1 MIHEVSKT
9 LCAQLIDQLY
19 PDYLLDRDGV
29 QLCIPRHEHQDVQI
43 GIYLYDIS
51 EYSITAQRYAS
62 VDGDSRVF
70 PPKLM
75 ELSYLIYV
83 NEDARFGGYN
93 KEQEEIL
100 YEKMIQIF
108 HDLSVLQVKDRQLP
122 LQFVNMELDSKIHI
136 WESLHQPL
144 QPALYLRVAP
154 VEIASMKN
162 EKVNIVRHVDGKTK
176 SKHKGGV

>member
-1 MIHEVSKT
+1 MIHEISRTICRHLVE
-9 LCAQLIDQLY
+9 QLY

-75 ELSYLIYV
+75 ELSYL
-83 NEDARFGGYN
+83 R
-93 KEQEEIL
+93 
-100 YEKMIQIF
+100 
-108 HDLSVLQVKDRQLP
+108 
-122 LQFVNMELDSKIHI
+122 
-136 WESLHQPL
+136 SLNSCASSSL
-144 QPALYLRVAP
+144 
-154 VEIASMKN
+154 SMKMHALAATTRN
-162 EKVNIVRHVDGKTK
+162 RKRFCMRK
-176 SKHKGGV
+176 

>member
-29 QLCIPRHEHQDVQI
+29 QLCIPRHEHQNVQI

-108 HDLSVLQVKDRQLP
+108 HDLSVLQVKNCQLP

-162 EKVNIVRHVDGKTK
+162 EKVNIVRHVDVKTK

>member
-9 LCAQLIDQLY
+9 LRAQLIDQLY

-108 HDLSVLQVKDRQLP
+108 HDLSVLQVKDSQLP

-162 EKVNIVRHVDGKTK
+162 EKVNIVRHVDVKTK

>member
-1 MIHEVSKT
+1 ME
-9 LCAQLIDQLY
+9 QLY

-75 ELSYLIYV
+75 ELSYLIFV

-100 YEKMIQIF
+100 YEKMIQTF
-108 HDLSVLQVKDRQLP
+108 HDLCMLEVNAAQIP
-122 LQFVNMELDSKIHI
+122 IQFVNMELDSKIHV

-154 VEIASMKN
+154 VEIASLQS
-162 EKVNIVRHVDGKTK
+162 EKVNIVRHVDVVTE
-176 SKHKGGV
+176 SRNKGGD

>member
-108 HDLSVLQVKDRQLP
+108 HD
-122 LQFVNMELDSKIHI
+122 MELDSKIHI

-162 EKVNIVRHVDGKTK
+162 EKVNIVRHVDVKTK

>member
-1 MIHEVSKT
+1 MIHEVSKA
-9 LCAQLIDQLY
+9 LCTQLIEQLY

-108 HDLSVLQVKDRQLP
+108 HDLSVLQVKDSQLP

-162 EKVNIVRHVDGKTK
+162 EKVNIVWHVDVKTK

>member
-1 MIHEVSKT
+1 MIHEVSRT
-9 LCAQLIDQLY
+9 ICRHLVEQLY

-108 HDLSVLQVKDRQLP
+108 HDLSMLEVNSAQIP
-122 LQFVNMELDSKIHI
+122 IQFVNMELDSKIHV

-154 VEIASMKN
+154 VEIASLQS
-162 EKVNIVRHVDGKTK
+162 EKVNIVRHVDVVTE
-176 SKHKGGV
+176 SRNKGGD

>member
-1 MIHEVSKT
+1 MIHEISRTICRHLVE
-9 LCAQLIDQLY
+9 QLY

-75 ELSYLIYV
+75 ELSYLIFV

-100 YEKMIQIF
+100 YEKMIQTF
-108 HDLSVLQVKDRQLP
+108 HDLCMLRRYRYSL
-122 LQFVNMELDSKIHI
+122 SI
-136 WESLHQPL
+136 WSLIL
-144 QPALYLRVAP
+144 KSMYGRVFISLCSRLYICGWLRWRLLLCNLKRS
-154 VEIASMKN
+154 ISYGMSML
-162 EKVNIVRHVDGKTK
+162 
-176 SKHKGGV
+176 

>member
-108 HDLSVLQVKDRQLP
+108 HDLSVLQVKDSKLCSPYSFLFSSYPADRVFPPPAHSAQCP
-122 LQFVNMELDSKIHI
+122 LTMELKR
-136 WESLHQPL
+136 
-144 QPALYLRVAP
+144 LRP
-154 VEIASMKN
+154 QS
-162 EKVNIVRHVDGKTK
+162 VR
-176 SKHKGGV
+176 

>member
-1 MIHEVSKT
+1 MIHEISRTICRHLVE
-9 LCAQLIDQLY
+9 QLY

-75 ELSYLIYV
+75 ELSYLIFV

-100 YEKMIQIF
+100 YEKMMPRRYRYS
-108 HDLSVLQVKDRQLP
+108 LS
-122 LQFVNMELDSKIHI
+122 I
-136 WESLHQPL
+136 WSLIL
-144 QPALYLRVAP
+144 KSMYGRVFISLCSRLYICGWLRWRLLLCNLKRS
-154 VEIASMKN
+154 ISYGMSML
-162 EKVNIVRHVDGKTK
+162 
-176 SKHKGGV
+176 

>member
-1 MIHEVSKT
+1 MIHEVSRT
-9 LCAQLIDQLY
+9 ICRHLVEQLY

-75 ELSYLIYV
+75 ELSYLIFV

-100 YEKMIQIF
+100 YEKMIQTF
-108 HDLSVLQVKDRQLP
+108 HDLCMLD
-122 LQFVNMELDSKIHI
+122 VNAAQIRYSLSI
-136 WESLHQPL
+136 WSLIL
-144 QPALYLRVAP
+144 KSMYGRVFISLCSRLYICGWLRWRLLLCNLKRS
-154 VEIASMKN
+154 ISYGMSML
-162 EKVNIVRHVDGKTK
+162 
-176 SKHKGGV
+176 

>member
-1 MIHEVSKT
+1 
-9 LCAQLIDQLY
+9 
-19 PDYLLDRDGV
+19 
-29 QLCIPRHEHQDVQI
+29 
-43 GIYLYDIS
+43 
-51 EYSITAQRYAS
+51 
-62 VDGDSRVF
+62 
-70 PPKLM
+70 M

-108 HDLSVLQVKDRQLP
+108 HDLSVLQVKDSQLP

-162 EKVNIVRHVDGKTK
+162 EKVNIVRHVDVKTK